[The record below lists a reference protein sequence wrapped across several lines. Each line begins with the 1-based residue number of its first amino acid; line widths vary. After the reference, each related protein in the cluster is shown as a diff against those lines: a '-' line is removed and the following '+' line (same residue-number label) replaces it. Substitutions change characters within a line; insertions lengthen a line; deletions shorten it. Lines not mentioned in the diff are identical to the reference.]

1 MSAQG
6 TSGHN
11 AGQTIKIRASGGGEF
26 NCYLVAPKTDAVV
39 PAMVLASAI
48 HGVDADIRAIADEFA
63 ADGYIV
69 AAPDLF
75 WRTVPGPLPRS
86 DDHAKERAQPRLER
100 IKTGETDLTDTL
112 AYLRTLPQFNGNAAV
127 MGFCYG
133 GPYAIIGPKRL
144 GYAAG
149 ISCHGT
155 TMLDFIKDIEGV
167 REPMC
172 IIWGDRDHA
181 APAEVQDAYRAA
193 ASRVKNLDLHIFP
206 GVLHGYM
213 MRDAGE
219 AFDKPSRD
227 FSMTRAKAILAGL
240 RGARSALRQA
250 S

>member
-1 MSAQG
+1 MPPV
-6 TSGHN
+6 
-11 AGQTIKIRASGGGEF
+11 
-26 NCYLVAPKTDAVV
+26 YP
-39 PAMVLASAI
+39 
-48 HGVDADIRAIADEFA
+48 
-63 ADGYIV
+63 
-69 AAPDLF
+69 
-75 WRTVPGPLPRS
+75 
-86 DDHAKERAQPRLER
+86 
-100 IKTGETDLTDTL
+100 
-112 AYLRTLPQFNGNAAV
+112 
-127 MGFCYG
+127 
-133 GPYAIIGPKRL
+133 
-144 GYAAG
+144 
-149 ISCHGT
+149 
-155 TMLDFIKDIEGV
+155 MLDFIKDIEGV

>member
-86 DDHAKERAQPRLER
+86 DDHCARCRNSMATPR
-100 IKTGETDLTDTL
+100 
-112 AYLRTLPQFNGNAAV
+112 
-127 MGFCYG
+127 
-133 GPYAIIGPKRL
+133 
-144 GYAAG
+144 
-149 ISCHGT
+149 
-155 TMLDFIKDIEGV
+155 
-167 REPMC
+167 
-172 IIWGDRDHA
+172 
-181 APAEVQDAYRAA
+181 
-193 ASRVKNLDLHIFP
+193 
-206 GVLHGYM
+206 
-213 MRDAGE
+213 
-219 AFDKPSRD
+219 
-227 FSMTRAKAILAGL
+227 
-240 RGARSALRQA
+240 
-250 S
+250 